1 MARLDIDPSDYIDS
15 HDIVKVGVS
24 YLDLPDRG
32 YGKVLPINYALMTQE
47 GREFIRIDS

>member
-24 YLDLPDRG
+24 YLDLSDRG